1 LLNLAFLYS
10 IPAVILLEV
19 EEDRQILEAEEDLS
33 FLKMAVGVEVVLLH
47 HYQAVGV
54 VVAVHLQYEGVEVV
68 QECSILVVVAGA
80 EVYLV
85 PATAEVVEVVEEYW
99 MRAEVVEVVEVA
111 VEYWMRVEVVV
122 VEVLEY

>member
-1 LLNLAFLYS
+1 LLDLAFLYS

-54 VVAVHLQYEGVEVV
+54 VVAVHLQYEGVAVV

-85 PATAEVVEVVEEYW
+85 PATAEVVEVVVEYW
-99 MRAEVVEVVEVA
+99 MRAEVVEVA

-122 VEVLEY
+122 EVLEY